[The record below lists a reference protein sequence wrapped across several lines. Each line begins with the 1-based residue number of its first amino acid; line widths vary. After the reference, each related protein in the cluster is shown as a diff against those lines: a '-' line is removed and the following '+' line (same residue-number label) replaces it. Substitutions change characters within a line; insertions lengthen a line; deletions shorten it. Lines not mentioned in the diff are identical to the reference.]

1 MGIEDPLEQARKEN
15 EQHKRDLSFYK
26 EVVKNQKLEYEERL
40 RAQREASKFYNQDGF
55 WLAFWIIVPLILVLL
70 GVSI

>member
-15 EQHKRDLSFYK
+15 EQYKRDLSFYK
-26 EVVKNQKLEYEERL
+26 EVVQNQKMEYEERL
-40 RAQREASKFYNQDGF
+40 RSQREASKFYNQDGF